1 MMRYTAV
8 DGTLLTNKFAGRQI
22 NKYNDNSSANVA
34 DTDVINDSTNILDDT
49 YVIKNDGDGGI
60 QIVSLLSTTD
70 KSLSPIIESN
80 SVAVKLHRNLID
92 SATSPL

>member
-1 MMRYTAV
+1 MRYTAV

-60 QIVSLLSTTD
+60 QIVSFFLPLIKVYHLSL
-70 KSLSPIIESN
+70 KVIL
-80 SVAVKLHRNLID
+80 
-92 SATSPL
+92 